1 VWVIALAGLATTLP
15 QFLFTLGAPK
25 VGAEQTSI
33 AGALELVVA
42 LVCGTV
48 VLGGSLNYLQ
58 CVAMALIL
66 MAMQIRHPPKKLAT
80 AT

>member
-1 VWVIALAGLATTLP
+1 
-15 QFLFTLGAPK
+15 
-25 VGAEQTSI
+25 
-33 AGALELVVA
+33 

-66 MAMQIRHPPKKLAT
+66 MAMQIRHPPKTLAT